1 MRVVIE
7 WEVEVGEKFVQWRI
21 VIGWEENINVEVVI
35 F

>member
-7 WEVEVGEKFVQWRI
+7 WEVEVGENFVQWRI
-21 VIGWEENINVEVVI
+21 VIGWEENIDVEVVI

>member
-7 WEVEVGEKFVQWRI
+7 WEVEVGEKFVQGRI
-21 VIGWEENINVEVVI
+21 VIGWEENIDVEVVI